1 MDTGDGI
8 SASRFSYLVHVSLAP
23 CGWLLVRDRPIR
35 PSSVQELRFDFLTSP
50 SGVSVPSRASGR
62 LVVVP
67 RPQTD
72 PTRPSPPAL
81 ALYPVHVH
89 SKNGAKSPRLGSSP
103 LRTSL
108 CLPPRHYVPGRRD
121 PIPIP
126 AEPLYSAAK
135 RKVIGY
141 RNRRPRRRQWQP
153 PPPGSRGTAAQ
164 GTSCLRCARG
174 WSHHC
179 SSSDDGRA
187 ASIDRRISTH

>member
-72 PTRPSPPAL
+72 PTRPGPAHPPWRCTPSTSTARTEQSPRDKASPATRQQSLAHELVPAAATLRARATRSHSHPSRAAVLCCKAKGYRVQKPEAPPAPVAAPATRVAWHSRAGNVVP
-81 ALYPVHVH
+81 ALRA
-89 SKNGAKSPRLGSSP
+89 GLESP
-103 LRTSL
+103 LL
-108 CLPPRHYVPGRRD
+108 
-121 PIPIP
+121 
-126 AEPLYSAAK
+126 EF
-135 RKVIGY
+135 
-141 RNRRPRRRQWQP
+141 
-153 PPPGSRGTAAQ
+153 
-164 GTSCLRCARG
+164 
-174 WSHHC
+174 
-179 SSSDDGRA
+179 
-187 ASIDRRISTH
+187 